1 MTVVR
6 TSLIGNVAGGLA
18 ADEGGGALFNDGGS
32 LSVSNSQLLNNAA
45 NGTSGSGGGILN
57 NNGVLTVESSSI
69 RGNSASRA
77 GGGIEVNVGT
87 TATNPVTA
95 SINLTTLRGNS
106 TGANTGN
113 GGGLHLTGAGQ
124 VTGQRQ
130 LGRRQHG
137 GGRGWRPVELRD
149 RHDGGV

>member
-1 MTVVR
+1 M
-6 TSLIGNVAGGLA
+6 
-18 ADEGGGALFNDGGS
+18 
-32 LSVSNSQLLNNAA
+32 SNSQLLNNAA